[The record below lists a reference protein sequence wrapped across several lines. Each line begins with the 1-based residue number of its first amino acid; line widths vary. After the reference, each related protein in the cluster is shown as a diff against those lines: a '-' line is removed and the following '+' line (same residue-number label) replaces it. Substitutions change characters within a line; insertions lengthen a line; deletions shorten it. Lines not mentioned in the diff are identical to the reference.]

1 MFASEFLRE
10 LKENEM
16 NKFAWSS
23 DGNYFVGSFDSSE
36 AALADALS
44 GLKGEYEF
52 TVGELV
58 PAIEYLSYKKIG
70 GNILEEIF
78 DQLSGEIDSDIVE
91 RSFEWTEKDEEE
103 LGKIV
108 LDYIDR
114 HIGFNCFG
122 IKNERVIQGIA

>member
-1 MFASEFLRE
+1 
-10 LKENEM
+10 M

>member
-1 MFASEFLRE
+1 
-10 LKENEM
+10 M

-36 AALADALS
+36 SALADATS
-44 GLKGEYEF
+44 GEKGEYEF

-70 GNILEEIF
+70 RNILEEIF
-78 DQLSGEIDSDIVE
+78 EQLSDEIDSDIVE